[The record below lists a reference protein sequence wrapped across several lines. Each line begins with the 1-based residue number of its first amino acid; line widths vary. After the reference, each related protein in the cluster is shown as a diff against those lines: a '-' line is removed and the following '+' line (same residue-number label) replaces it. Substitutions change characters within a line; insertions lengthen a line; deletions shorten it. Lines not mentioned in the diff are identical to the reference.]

1 MAPHRIPVVLALIL
15 WMAPA
20 LPGGVGIGLAGNPK
34 ASYLESATPTA
45 TGRHA
50 MNAIQT
56 DQAPAAIGPY
66 SQAVSHNGLLF
77 ISGQLGIDPAT
88 GELPDGTEA
97 QTRQALN
104 NLLAIL
110 QAASLGPS
118 NVLKVTIYVENM
130 VDFALVN
137 RLYAEVFQPPYPA
150 REVIQAARLPKD
162 GLVEISAIAAE

>member
-1 MAPHRIPVVLALIL
+1 
-15 WMAPA
+15 
-20 LPGGVGIGLAGNPK
+20 
-34 ASYLESATPTA
+34 
-45 TGRHA
+45 

-110 QAASLGPS
+110 QAAGLGPS
-118 NVLKVTIYVENM
+118 NVLKATIYVENM

-162 GLVEISAIAAE
+162 GLVEISAIAAK